1 MQSGLTKFLCVM
13 FVIVTMHNFM
23 QYTLSVEKRYTKS
36 KIEKPATDKVVEELS
51 MKGEKDAIVEDA
63 AKSLLQ
69 STQMN
74 VLDVPNKAFLPFTK
88 ERRETK
94 DVPLVPFTTFEGK
107 RENLNSI
114 LKANLLGWEVKTNL
128 HNLYQ
133 QTL

>member
-13 FVIVTMHNFM
+13 FVIITMHNFM

-36 KIEKPATDKVVEELS
+36 KIEKPATDKVVEKLS
-51 MKGEKDAIVEDA
+51 MEGEKDAIVIVEDA

-74 VLDVPNKAFLPFTK
+74 VPNKAFLPFTK

-128 HNLYQ
+128 HNL
-133 QTL
+133 